1 VRAPSDGAWTERY
14 TAMQD
19 EIHQQLMTLIEGYRS
34 RCLWFLAKDFVPETP
49 AQAMRVLEYIE
60 RYGDRE
66 AFVQAR
72 RLKQWLSPST
82 SKESVN

>member
-1 VRAPSDGAWTERY
+1 
-14 TAMQD
+14 MQD
-19 EIHQQLMTLIEGYRS
+19 DLQQQLLALIECYRS

-72 RLKQWLSPST
+72 RLKQWLSPSI
-82 SKESVN
+82 SEESVN